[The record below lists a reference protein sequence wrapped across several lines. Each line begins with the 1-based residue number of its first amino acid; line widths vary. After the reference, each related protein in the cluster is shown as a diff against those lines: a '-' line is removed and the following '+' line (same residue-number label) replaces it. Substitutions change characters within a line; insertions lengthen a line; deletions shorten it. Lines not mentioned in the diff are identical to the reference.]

1 MNLERIKDTIRKML
15 DLAKDDAAT
24 EGEIRNALN
33 FAQKL
38 MDQHNLSEEDLPDA
52 DNRLLEIERAECG
65 QFNAFTGSEK
75 VAMWE
80 RYLAS
85 FISKLTNVPNFL
97 HHGTETVRKNGLVQL
112 GDDGNARRARRYVF
126 YGITEDAQFATQL
139 YEELQI
145 TLATLARLKYGSVYR
160 NSGRDYC
167 EGFTEGLHSQLEQ
180 VQEVPSACTALV
192 VKRNEIVEA
201 KQRRAAEFIESKGIR
216 LRKKSQRSGA
226 TSRDYEAR
234 ESGRNDG
241 SNYTVSNVRH
251 KRISG

>member
-24 EGEIRNALN
+24 EGEIRNALH

-52 DNRLLEIERAECG
+52 DNRLLEIEKAECG

-75 VAMWE
+75 VAIWE
-80 RYLAS
+80 KYLAS
-85 FISKLTNVPNFL
+85 FVSKFTNVPCFL
-97 HHGTETVRKNGLVQL
+97 HTKTDTVRKNGLVQL
-112 GDDGNARRARRYVF
+112 GDDGNARRARRFVF

-139 YEELQI
+139 YEELQV

-160 NSGRDYC
+160 NSGRDYL
-167 EGFTEGLHSQLEQ
+167 EGFTEGLHSQLRQ
-180 VQEVPSACTALV
+180 VQPQTSSCTALV

-201 KQRRAAEFIESKGIR
+201 KQRRAVDFIRSKGVK
-216 LRKKSQRSGA
+216 LRRSTSKSGA
-226 TSRDYEAR
+226 TRHDDGAR
-234 ESGRNDG
+234 ESGRQDG
-241 SNYTVSNVRH
+241 ANYKVSNERQ
-251 KRISG
+251 KRLA